1 MITIE
6 FSDKDRKALGYGRYQ
21 HPHAFVR
28 QKMEVLWLKSRGF
41 AHKDICRAADVS
53 PSTLVNY
60 LREYHEGGIEA
71 LKKLSFRSPRSDLE
85 DHRDVLEAHFR
96 EHPPASAKQAMAV
109 IEQLT
114 GLKRSPER
122 VRAFMKRIGMKCRK
136 TGMIPAKANSDVQ
149 DDFKKNCWNHAWKKP
164 KRENAPSS
172 LSMPRISF

>member
-60 LREYHEGGIEA
+60 LREYQEGGIEA
-71 LKKLSFRSPRSDLE
+71 LKKLSFRSP
-85 DHRDVLEAHFR
+85 
-96 EHPPASAKQAMAV
+96 
-109 IEQLT
+109 
-114 GLKRSPER
+114 
-122 VRAFMKRIGMKCRK
+122 
-136 TGMIPAKANSDVQ
+136 
-149 DDFKKNCWNHAWKKP
+149 WHA
-164 KRENAPSS
+164 
-172 LSMPRISF
+172 I